1 MTKVWKDFLD
11 GLVKVLYNS
20 ISKKLNRRGI
30 GKILKK
36 RYIKKVKIITRKGKV
51 KIYLK
56 EILKIKLYL
65 NKHTPLFLRF
75 VFIIQISFN

>member
-20 ISKKLNRRGI
+20 IRKKLNRRGI

-51 KIYLK
+51 KI
-56 EILKIKLYL
+56 
-65 NKHTPLFLRF
+65 
-75 VFIIQISFN
+75 